1 MNNREIIYKCHY
13 CENFAI
19 TTKID
24 SNIVYNI
31 CKIHDNRSLDEVED
45 YMNKMFERQRDFE

>member
-45 YMNKMFERQRDFE
+45 DMNKMFERQRDFE